1 TTVQQMGLYRNIVW
15 FIKGMREYTS
25 FVEKDLDV
33 SMVGCSFMITGANSG
48 IAMAIDKK
56 GGTVYIVCR
65 NKMSHLL
72 LMMLQCLI
80 EVYIHVL
87 DLFETRKVWEFAEA
101 FKKEHSSLNVLIN
114 NAGYWRKI
122 LLSNDDDLLL
132 NTRYVSLC
140 ARPQRQQVVMTEVWA
155 KANPKIHFSVMH
167 PGWTDTPAVAKVM
180 PQFHQM
186 MRDRLRSA
194 EQGANTVTTALPS
207 GLFFQ
212 DRRPVSAHLPLAWT
226 HSSRRD
232 VKAFMGRLENLAMA
246 VKPSD

>member
-48 IAMAIDKK
+48 IGKATAMAIDKK

-65 NKMSHLL
+65 NKSEPEEKSS
-72 LMMLQCLI
+72 QR

-101 FKKEHSSLNVLIN
+101 FKKEHSS
-114 NAGYWRKI
+114 
-122 LLSNDDDLLL
+122 SNDDDLLL

-246 VKPSD
+246 VKPPD

>member
-65 NKMSHLL
+65 NKSEPEEKSS
-72 LMMLQCLI
+72 QR

-101 FKKEHSSLNVLIN
+101 FKKEHSS
-114 NAGYWRKI
+114 
-122 LLSNDDDLLL
+122 SNDDDLLL

>member
-1 TTVQQMGLYRNIVW
+1 MGLYRNIVW
-15 FIKGMREYTS
+15 FIKGMREYTR
-25 FVEKDLDV
+25 
-33 SMVGCSFMITGANSG
+33 SG
-48 IAMAIDKK
+48 FENATAMAIDKK
-56 GGTVYIVCR
+56 GV
-65 NKMSHLL
+65 
-72 LMMLQCLI
+72 LQWHCLYCLPKQERTRGEI
-80 EVYIHVL
+80 ISASGNTEVYIHVL

-114 NAGYWRKI
+114 NAGCMKNFTA
-122 LLSNDDDLLL
+122 LKKCLKTTQFVSNDDDLLL

-246 VKPSD
+246 VKPPD

>member
-1 TTVQQMGLYRNIVW
+1 MGLYRNIVW

-65 NKMSHLL
+65 NKS
-72 LMMLQCLI
+72 
-80 EVYIHVL
+80 EP
-87 DLFETRKVWEFAEA
+87 EEK
-101 FKKEHSSLNVLIN
+101 SS
-114 NAGYWRKI
+114 
-122 LLSNDDDLLL
+122 
-132 NTRYVSLC
+132 
-140 ARPQRQQVVMTEVWA
+140 QRVE
-155 KANPKIHFSVMH
+155 I
-167 PGWTDTPAVAKVM
+167 
-180 PQFHQM
+180 
-186 MRDRLRSA
+186 
-194 EQGANTVTTALPS
+194 
-207 GLFFQ
+207 LFFQ
-212 DRRPVSAHLPLAWT
+212 ELSYRLFVSDRRPVSAHLPLAWT